1 MPVKSKAKISQNF
14 VAFSEYMNFNKIP
27 STYLI
32 IFFLLNYQYEL
43 SLTFLYF
50 YFRPQG
56 EVAPSQEVEF
66 HSRPASILV
75 NLPIHEQESK
85 AEETINVDQLDDL
98 LQTLETIQEDIL
110 TQNNKVAN
118 IELLKVLTVLT

>member
-1 MPVKSKAKISQNF
+1 M
-14 VAFSEYMNFNKIP
+14 
-27 STYLI
+27 
-32 IFFLLNYQYEL
+32 IFQYEHTL

-75 NLPIHEQESK
+75 NLPITNTIHEQESK

-118 IELLKVLTVLT
+118 IELLKALTVLTEHRPWLISFTKCSTN

>member
-1 MPVKSKAKISQNF
+1 V
-14 VAFSEYMNFNKIP
+14 Y
-27 STYLI
+27 I
-32 IFFLLNYQYEL
+32 I
-43 SLTFLYF
+43 

-75 NLPIHEQESK
+75 NLPITNTIHEQESK

-98 LQTLETIQEDIL
+98 LQTLETIQENIM
-110 TQNNKVAN
+110 TQNHKVARR
-118 IELLKVLTVLT
+118 ELQKVLTLLVQNCNFLDYLGGSYLTGKLAS

>member
-1 MPVKSKAKISQNF
+1 M
-14 VAFSEYMNFNKIP
+14 Y
-27 STYLI
+27 I
-32 IFFLLNYQYEL
+32 I
-43 SLTFLYF
+43 

-75 NLPIHEQESK
+75 NLPITNTIHEQESK

-98 LQTLETIQEDIL
+98 LQTLETIQEDIM
-110 TQNNKVAN
+110 TQNHKVARR
-118 IELLKVLTVLT
+118 ELLKVLTVLVQNSNFLDYLGGSYLTGKLAS

>member
-1 MPVKSKAKISQNF
+1 M
-14 VAFSEYMNFNKIP
+14 Y
-27 STYLI
+27 I
-32 IFFLLNYQYEL
+32 I
-43 SLTFLYF
+43 

-75 NLPIHEQESK
+75 NLPFTSTIHEQESNI
-85 AEETINVDQLDDL
+85 EEPINVNQLDDL

-118 IELLKVLTVLT
+118 IEILKVLTILT

>member
-1 MPVKSKAKISQNF
+1 MNTAWKHTERF
-14 VAFSEYMNFNKIP
+14 RLNFNRGNLINNFIIL
-27 STYLI
+27 ST
-32 IFFLLNYQYEL
+32 
-43 SLTFLYF
+43 

-75 NLPIHEQESK
+75 NLPITNTIHEQESK

-118 IELLKVLTVLT
+118 IELLKELTILT